1 LSCRI
6 DFEVPRL
13 SWLIQVYDDFLIWQP
28 QLFEGDVRA
37 MSPRTTVVRV
47 ECDFGSITVDVR
59 HFDANID
66 ALKSR

>member
-28 QLFEGDVRA
+28 QLFEGDVCA
-37 MSPRTTVVRV
+37 MSPWAAVVRV
-47 ECDFGSITVDVR
+47 QCDFGSIAVDVR
-59 HFDANID
+59 HFDANIED
-66 ALKSR
+66 LKSR